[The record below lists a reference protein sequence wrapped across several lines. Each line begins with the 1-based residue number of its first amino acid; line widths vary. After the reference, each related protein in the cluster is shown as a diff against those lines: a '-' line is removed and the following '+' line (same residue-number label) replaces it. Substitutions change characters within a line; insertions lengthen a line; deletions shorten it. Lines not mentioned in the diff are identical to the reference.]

1 MLIIHTPA
9 IDILLWMVGLYF
21 LPERE
26 RERECVHACVRTCVC
41 VYWFMG
47 CVQPIQGVLNFMVG
61 GGQGEQGTEQ
71 EVRHILEHSNLMSR
85 SAETSCR

>member
-1 MLIIHTPA
+1 M
-9 IDILLWMVGLYF
+9 DGWFVF
-21 LPERE
+21 SSRE
-26 RERECVHACVRTCVC
+26 RERECVCACVCACVC